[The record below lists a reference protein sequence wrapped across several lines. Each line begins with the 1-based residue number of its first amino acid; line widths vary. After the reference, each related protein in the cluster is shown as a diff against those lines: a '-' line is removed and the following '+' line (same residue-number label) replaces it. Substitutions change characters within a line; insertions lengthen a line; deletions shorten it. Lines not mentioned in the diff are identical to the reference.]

1 MDCTLISKEVA
12 TALFSTISSLIPIV
26 IAAYLTYRY
35 AIKKLRKES
44 FENIERAKYEAILKA
59 HQSIYKL
66 LRFITD
72 TENDDCIM
80 VWEQPKGGGEKTYY
94 FRQANIRKFIKELTE
109 EIYNKGNGI
118 YLSKE
123 VMSLIFKYRTL
134 VHKLLLAEKNNPDE
148 KIMIHNREVV
158 KEMIEINQSLSIQI
172 RKDIDLQ
179 QRNLYNHNKKGKKYW
194 WKRKKQNI

>member
-12 TALFSTISSLIPIV
+12 TALFSTLSSLVPIV

-35 AIKKLRKES
+35 AIKKLHKES
-44 FENIERAKYEAILKA
+44 FESIECAKYEAILKA

-72 TENDDCIM
+72 TENDDCIL
-80 VWEQPKGGGEKTYY
+80 VWEQPKGGGENVYY

-118 YLSKE
+118 FLSKE
-123 VMSLIFKYRTL
+123 VMSLIFEYRSL
-134 VHKLLLAEKNNPDE
+134 VYGLLLTEKDNPKD
-148 KIMIHNREVV
+148 KIIIKNLKLAKR
-158 KEMIEINQSLSIQI
+158 MIEIHQNLSIKI
-172 RKDIDLQ
+172 RAAINLQ
-179 QRNLYNHNKKGKKYW
+179 QRDLHFK
-194 WKRKKQNI
+194 

>member
-26 IAAYLTYRY
+26 IAACLTYRY
-35 AIKKLRKES
+35 AIKKLREES
-44 FENIERAKYEAILKA
+44 FENIERAKYEAVLKA

-72 TENDDCIM
+72 TENDDCIL
-80 VWEQPKGGGEKTYY
+80 VGEQPKGGGEKTYY

-118 YLSKE
+118 FLSKK
-123 VMSLIFKYRTL
+123 VMPLIFEYRSL
-134 VHKLLLAEKNNPDE
+134 VYGLLLTAKDKPDE
-148 KIMIHNREVV
+148 TIEIKNEKLAKR
-158 KEMIEINQSLSIQI
+158 MIEIHQSLSIQI
-172 RKDIDLQ
+172 RKDINLKQRDLQ
-179 QRNLYNHNKKGKKYW
+179 FDS
-194 WKRKKQNI
+194 

>member
-1 MDCTLISKEVA
+1 MDCTLILKELI
-12 TALFSTISSLIPIV
+12 TLLSSLVPIV
-26 IAAYLTYRY
+26 IAAYFTYLY

-72 TENDDCIM
+72 TENDDCIL

-94 FRQANIRKFIKELTE
+94 FRQANIRKFIKDLTE
-109 EIYNKGNGI
+109 EIYNKGTGI

-134 VHKLLLAEKNNPDE
+134 VHKLLLAKKNNPDE
-148 KIMIHNREVV
+148 KIMIDKRELA
-158 KEMIEINQSLSIQI
+158 KRMIEIHQNLSIKI
-172 RKDIDLQ
+172 REAINLQ
-179 QRNLYNHNKKGKKYW
+179 QRDLHFK
-194 WKRKKQNI
+194 

>member
-1 MDCTLISKEVA
+1 MDCTSILQDMIIALITS
-12 TALFSTISSLIPIV
+12 LFSSATIIF
-26 IAAYLTYRY
+26 AGYRTYRN
-35 AIKKLRKES
+35 AIKKLREES
-44 FENIERAKYEAILKA
+44 IENIKRAHYEAILKA

-66 LRFITD
+66 LRFTTD
-72 TENDDCIM
+72 TENDDCIL
-80 VWEQPKGGGEKTYY
+80 VWEQPKDGGEKTYY
-94 FRQANIRKFIKELTE
+94 FRQANIRQFFKELTE

>member
-12 TALFSTISSLIPIV
+12 TTLFSTISSLIPIV
-26 IAAYLTYRY
+26 IAACLTYRY

-72 TENDDCIM
+72 TENDDCIL

-118 YLSKE
+118 FLSKK
-123 VMSLIFKYRTL
+123 VMPLIFEYRSL
-134 VHKLLLAEKNNPDE
+134 VYGLLLTAKDKTDETIEIDNEKLT
-148 KIMIHNREVV
+148 KR
-158 KEMIEINQSLSIQI
+158 MIEIHQILSIQI
-172 RKDIDLQ
+172 RKDINLKQRDLQ
-179 QRNLYNHNKKGKKYW
+179 FDS
-194 WKRKKQNI
+194 

>member
-26 IAAYLTYRY
+26 IVAYLTYLY

-44 FENIERAKYEAILKA
+44 FENIERAKYEAILNA

-118 YLSKE
+118 FLSKK
-123 VMSLIFKYRTL
+123 VMPLIFEYRSL
-134 VHKLLLAEKNNPDE
+134 AYGLLLTAKDNPDE
-148 KIMIHNREVV
+148 KIMIDKRELA
-158 KEMIEINQSLSIQI
+158 KRMIEIHQSLSIQI
-172 RKDIDLQ
+172 RKDINLKQRDLQ
-179 QRNLYNHNKKGKKYW
+179 FDS
-194 WKRKKQNI
+194 

>member
-1 MDCTLISKEVA
+1 MDCALISKEVA

-26 IAAYLTYRY
+26 IAACLTYRY

-44 FENIERAKYEAILKA
+44 LENIERAKYEAILKA

-66 LRFITD
+66 LRFTTD
-72 TENDDCIM
+72 TENDDSIL

-118 YLSKE
+118 FLSKE
-123 VMSLIFKYRTL
+123 VMSLIFEYRSL
-134 VHKLLLAEKNNPDE
+134 VYGLLLTSKDKPGET
-148 KIMIHNREVV
+148 
-158 KEMIEINQSLSIQI
+158 IEIKNEKLAKRMLEIHQSLSIQI
-172 RKDIDLQ
+172 RRAVNLQ
-179 QRNLYNHNKKGKKYW
+179 QRNLCFS
-194 WKRKKQNI
+194 

>member
-12 TALFSTISSLIPIV
+12 TALFSTLSSLVPIV

-35 AIKKLRKES
+35 AIKKLHKES
-44 FENIERAKYEAILKA
+44 FESIECAKYEAILKA

-72 TENDDCIM
+72 TENDDCIL
-80 VWEQPKGGGEKTYY
+80 VWEQPKGGGENVYY

-118 YLSKE
+118 FLSEE
-123 VMSLIFKYRTL
+123 VMSLIFEYRSL
-134 VHKLLLAEKNNPDE
+134 VYGLLLTEKDNPKD
-148 KIMIHNREVV
+148 KIIIKNLKLAKR
-158 KEMIEINQSLSIQI
+158 MIEIHQNLSIKI
-172 RKDIDLQ
+172 REAINLQ
-179 QRNLYNHNKKGKKYW
+179 QRDLHFK
-194 WKRKKQNI
+194 

>member
-1 MDCTLISKEVA
+1 MDSALISKEVV
-12 TALFSTISSLIPIV
+12 TAFISTLGSLVPIV
-26 IAAYLTYRY
+26 FTVYLTYRY

-66 LRFITD
+66 LRFTTD
-72 TENDDCIM
+72 TKNDDCIL

-94 FRQANIRKFIKELTE
+94 FRQANIRQFFKELTE

-123 VMSLIFKYRTL
+123 VMSLIFKYRSL
-134 VHKLLLAEKNNPDE
+134 VHKLLLTAKDSPNE
-148 KIMIHNREVV
+148 KIMIEKWEVA
-158 KEMIEINQSLSIQI
+158 KRMIEIHQSLSIKI
-172 RKDIDLQ
+172 REVINLQ
-179 QRNLYNHNKKGKKYW
+179 QRNLCFS
-194 WKRKKQNI
+194 

>member
-1 MDCTLISKEVA
+1 MDCTLILKEVII
-12 TALFSTISSLIPIV
+12 ALIPSLISSATII

-35 AIKKLRKES
+35 AIKKLHKES
-44 FENIERAKYEAILKA
+44 FESIECAKYEAILKA

-72 TENDDCIM
+72 TENDDCIL

-118 YLSKE
+118 YLAKE

-134 VHKLLLAEKNNPDE
+134 VHKLLLAKKNNPDE
-148 KIMIHNREVV
+148 KIMIDKRELA
-158 KEMIEINQSLSIQI
+158 KRMIEIHQNLSIKI
-172 RKDIDLQ
+172 REAINLQ
-179 QRNLYNHNKKGKKYW
+179 QRDLHFK
-194 WKRKKQNI
+194 

>member
-35 AIKKLRKES
+35 AIKKLREES

-72 TENDDCIM
+72 TENDDCIL

-94 FRQANIRKFIKELTE
+94 FKQANIRKFIKELTE

-134 VHKLLLAEKNNPDE
+134 VHKLLLAKKNNPDE
-148 KIMIHNREVV
+148 KIMIDKRELA
-158 KEMIEINQSLSIQI
+158 KRMIEIHQSLSIQI
-172 RKDIDLQ
+172 RKDINLKQRDLQ
-179 QRNLYNHNKKGKKYW
+179 FDS
-194 WKRKKQNI
+194 

>member
-1 MDCTLISKEVA
+1 M
-12 TALFSTISSLIPIV
+12 
-26 IAAYLTYRY
+26 
-35 AIKKLRKES
+35 
-44 FENIERAKYEAILKA
+44 
-59 HQSIYKL
+59 

-72 TENDDCIM
+72 TENDDCIL

-134 VHKLLLAEKNNPDE
+134 VHKLLLAKKNNPDE
-148 KIMIHNREVV
+148 KIMIDKRELA
-158 KEMIEINQSLSIQI
+158 KRMIEIHQNLSIKI
-172 RKDIDLQ
+172 REAINLQ
-179 QRNLYNHNKKGKKYW
+179 QRDLHFK
-194 WKRKKQNI
+194 

>member
-35 AIKKLRKES
+35 AIKKLREES

-72 TENDDCIM
+72 TENDDCIL
-80 VWEQPKGGGEKTYY
+80 VWEQPKDGGEKTYY
-94 FRQANIRKFIKELTE
+94 FRQANIRQFFKELTE
-109 EIYNKGNGI
+109 EVYNKGNGI

-148 KIMIHNREVV
+148 KIMIHKREVV

>member
-12 TALFSTISSLIPIV
+12 TAMFSTISSLIPIV

-35 AIKKLRKES
+35 AIKKLREES
-44 FENIERAKYEAILKA
+44 FENIERAKYEAVLKA

-72 TENDDCIM
+72 TENDDCIL

-118 YLSKE
+118 FLSKK
-123 VMSLIFKYRTL
+123 VMPLIFEYRSL
-134 VHKLLLAEKNNPDE
+134 VYGLLLTAKDKPDE
-148 KIMIHNREVV
+148 TIEIKNEKLAKR
-158 KEMIEINQSLSIQI
+158 MIEIHQSLSIQI
-172 RKDIDLQ
+172 RKDINLKQRDLQ
-179 QRNLYNHNKKGKKYW
+179 FNS
-194 WKRKKQNI
+194 

>member
-1 MDCTLISKEVA
+1 MDCALISKEVV
-12 TALFSTISSLIPIV
+12 TAFISTLGCLVPIV

-66 LRFITD
+66 LKFTTD
-72 TENDDCIM
+72 TENDDCIL

-118 YLSKE
+118 FLSKK
-123 VMSLIFKYRTL
+123 VMPLIFEYRSL
-134 VHKLLLAEKNNPDE
+134 VYGLLLTAKDKPDE
-148 KIMIHNREVV
+148 TIEIKNEKLAKR
-158 KEMIEINQSLSIQI
+158 MIEIHQSLSIQI
-172 RKDIDLQ
+172 RKDINLKQRDLQ
-179 QRNLYNHNKKGKKYW
+179 FNN
-194 WKRKKQNI
+194 

>member
-12 TALFSTISSLIPIV
+12 TALFSTLSSLVPIV

-35 AIKKLRKES
+35 AIKKLHKES
-44 FENIERAKYEAILKA
+44 FESIECAKYEAILKA

-72 TENDDCIM
+72 TENDDCIL
-80 VWEQPKGGGEKTYY
+80 VWEQPKGGGENVYY

-118 YLSKE
+118 FLSKK
-123 VMSLIFKYRTL
+123 VMSLIFEYRSL
-134 VHKLLLAEKNNPDE
+134 VYGLLLTEKDNPKD
-148 KIMIHNREVV
+148 KIIIKNLKLAKR
-158 KEMIEINQSLSIQI
+158 MIEIHQNLSIKI
-172 RKDIDLQ
+172 REAINLQ
-179 QRNLYNHNKKGKKYW
+179 QRDLHFK
-194 WKRKKQNI
+194 

>member
-1 MDCTLISKEVA
+1 MDCTLISKEVT
-12 TALFSTISSLIPIV
+12 TAFISTLGSLVPI
-26 IAAYLTYRY
+26 IFAAYLTYRY

-72 TENDDCIM
+72 AENDDSIL

-94 FRQANIRKFIKELTE
+94 FRQANIRQFFKELTE

-118 YLSKE
+118 FLSKK
-123 VMSLIFKYRTL
+123 VMPLIFEYRSI
-134 VHKLLLAEKNNPDE
+134 VYGLLLIAKSKPDE
-148 KIMIHNREVV
+148 KIEIKNQKLV
-158 KEMIEINQSLSIQI
+158 KRMIEIHQSLSIQI
-172 RKDIDLQ
+172 REDINLKQRDLCFD
-179 QRNLYNHNKKGKKYW
+179 NKKG
-194 WKRKKQNI
+194 NNL